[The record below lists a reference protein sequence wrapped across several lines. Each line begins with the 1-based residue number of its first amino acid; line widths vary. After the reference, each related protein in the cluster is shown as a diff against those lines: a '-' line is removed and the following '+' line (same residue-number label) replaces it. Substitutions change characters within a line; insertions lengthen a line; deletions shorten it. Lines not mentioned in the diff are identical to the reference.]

1 MKWHDD
7 NMTWHDMMIT
17 WHNMTWHDMM
27 ITWHDITWHYTGEAV
42 HGPQQPVQVQALVKT
57 FSGGVHMLSPDHLSY
72 SFTLQHTQLTCIV
85 YIAKQLQLSF
95 YKFSNH
101 IVQSVL
107 QCHLVLA
114 LIFLLKRNLVFSLKR
129 NRGFQV
135 QNTMK
140 PKVWLLIWLSSH
152 RVADCLVQVCAQSGH
167 SLVGIVDSGHHVLEG
182 FLAVICGWKSW

>member
-1 MKWHDD
+1 
-7 NMTWHDMMIT
+7 MTWHDMT
-17 WHNMTWHDMM
+17 WHDMTWHDMM
-27 ITWHDITWHYTGEAV
+27 ITWHDITSCRWSSAWLSATSTGSSCSEDI
-42 HGPQQPVQVQALVKT
+42 LRR
-57 FSGGVHMLSPDHLSY
+57 SINMWMWSPDHLSY
-72 SFTLQHTQLTCIV
+72 SITLQHTQLTCLV
-85 YIAKQLQLSF
+85 YIVKQLQLSF

-167 SLVGIVDSGHHVLEG
+167 SLVGIVDSGNHVLEG
-182 FLAVICGWKSW
+182 FLAVICGQESW

>member
-1 MKWHDD
+1 MTWHDD
-7 NMTWHDMMIT
+7 NMTWH
-17 WHNMTWHDMM
+17 NMTLYRWSSAWPSA
-27 ITWHDITWHYTGEAV
+27 TSTGSSFSEDILRGSAYVE
-42 HGPQQPVQVQALVKT
+42 PRSFK
-57 FSGGVHMLSPDHLSY
+57 LSIY
-72 SFTLQHTQLTCIV
+72 SQHTQLTCLV
-85 YIAKQLQLSF
+85 YIVKQLQLSF